1 MEKANSEIKLVDIIK
16 KSNEEFI
23 ENELRTFLKIP
34 SNTLN
39 RAGIIRAKNYLLS
52 YIFDISEEINEY
64 KGEINPL
71 IIAKVQGKIKESLL
85 IYMMYDTQP
94 INKENEWIS
103 NPFDAEIK
111 TLPRPLNKLGN
122 CIIARGAYNSKTP
135 LLCFLNI
142 VKILK
147 KEKKLPISLILL
159 FDSDEEK
166 GSPSLLTFLEEKHNK
181 EIFNNCL
188 DAYYPATKQDLS
200 KKSILKL
207 GYKGILSIT
216 IKISSRNTEPH
227 SAFSGMIPNPA
238 LDLVSLLNTI
248 YANNR
253 FQINSLKSPYKITP
267 DEEYIIGILMKEL
280 DIEKIKK
287 KAGIEQ
293 TIEKSPEKAFI
304 NYLYKPTFNISTLK
318 SGFLEE
324 GTKNYVPNQA
334 ICNLDIRFAH
344 DATNEE
350 IFKEIKE
357 KVEKFSERTTSQIE
371 IIKNIGYKS
380 SRVRKDSVLVKSLI
394 ESANMLKVSTEL
406 WPLSAAAAPLSK
418 IQRELGLNFITGG
431 LGIGGFAHSANEF
444 IQLDSIINTRLSYY
458 YFLREYSKLQLEKLR
473 FNQINQQNP

>member
-1 MEKANSEIKLVDIIK
+1 MEKANSDTRLIDLIK

-23 ENELRTFLKIP
+23 ENELRPFLTIP

-39 RAGIIRAKNYLLS
+39 REGIMRAKNHLLS
-52 YIFDISEEINEY
+52 YISDFSEEINEY
-64 KGEINPL
+64 DGEINPL
-71 IIAKVQGKIKESLL
+71 IIANVKGNLDESLL

-94 INKENEWIS
+94 ISKEDEWIS
-103 NPFDAEIK
+103 NPFGAEIK
-111 TLPRPLNKLGN
+111 ILHPPLDNLGP

-135 LLCFLNI
+135 LLSFLNI

-159 FDSDEEK
+159 FDGDEEK
-166 GSPSLLTFLEEKHNK
+166 GSPSLLKFLENRNHKK
-181 EIFNNCL
+181 IFKNCL

-200 KKSILKL
+200 GKSVLKL

-216 IKISSRNTEPH
+216 IKISSKNKEAH

-238 LDLVSLLNTI
+238 ADLVALLNTI
-248 YANNR
+248 YINNNY
-253 FQINSLKSPYKITP
+253 QINSLKNPYKITP

-293 TIEKSPEKAFI
+293 TSENDPEKAYI

-334 ICNLDIRFAH
+334 FCNIDIRFAH
-344 DATNEE
+344 DATIEE
-350 IFKEIKE
+350 IFKEIEE
-357 KVEKFSERTTSQIE
+357 KGEKFSERTNSQIE
-371 IIKNIGYKS
+371 ITKNIGYES

-394 ESANMLKVSTEL
+394 ESANVLGVSTEL

-431 LGIGGFAHSANEF
+431 LGIGGFAHAANEF
-444 IQLDSIINTRLSYY
+444 IQYDSIINSRLSYY
-458 YFLREYSKLQLEKLR
+458 YFLKNYSKKVKKT
-473 FNQINQQNP
+473 